1 VQNAIAQG
9 ELEPRRLSSFQ
20 KLLREQAFNS
30 STLAEKRAR
39 DKSFGKLIKSVIS
52 EKQSRNS

>member
-1 VQNAIAQG
+1 MIGTKQNT
-9 ELEPRRLSSFQ
+9 Q
-20 KLLREQAFNS
+20 KLLREQEFNS
-30 STLAEKRAR
+30 LTLAEKRAR